1 MDAIRSFTIII
12 KKHPDILGIILVSV
26 PDMIG
31 FYLLVKPDYKE
42 LLAEAK

>member
-1 MDAIRSFTIII
+1 MNIEFINNAYTVDRLMLPMVHFQS
-12 KKHPDILGIILVSV
+12 KEKN
-26 PDMIG
+26 IG